1 MSTSAYFR
9 PVTRSQAVQ
18 SGSKFA
24 DLKARAQALQTTRSR
39 GGKST
44 PTAQG
49 GPSSSVDPTG
59 PPQKKTAQKRV
70 KREHTK
76 IEYEAEADGDA
87 KGSSRSAKPRTTHS
101 IKKERWEPERWREQ
115 LENIKRMRAARDAP
129 VDSMG
134 CQTCPDKDAP
144 PEVKRYHALISL
156 MLSSQTKDQ
165 MTSAAMKRLIDHGL
179 TVDNI
184 LKTSDQKLGELI
196 YPVGFWKTKVKYI
209 KNTTQ
214 ILKDQY
220 GGDIPATVAEMVK
233 LPGVGPKMA
242 YLTMDVGWGKVE
254 GICVDTHVHR
264 ISNRLG
270 WLKKPTKVPE
280 DTRVAL
286 EEWLPREHWSELNWL
301 LVGFGQQTCLPVSPK
316 CSGCLNKE
324 ICPFGK
330 SQLRYSKNKKSPKK

>member
-9 PVTRSQAVQ
+9 PVTRSQAAQ
-18 SGSKFA
+18 GGSKFA

-44 PTAQG
+44 PTALG
-49 GPSSSVDPTG
+49 GPSSSAEPTG
-59 PPQKKTAQKRV
+59 SQKTAQKRV

-76 IEYEAEADGDA
+76 IEYEAKAEGDA
-87 KGSSRSAKPRTTHS
+87 KGSSRSAKPKTAPSS
-101 IKKERWEPERWREQ
+101 IKKERWEPGRWREQ
-115 LENIKRMRAARDAP
+115 LENIKRMRATRDAP
-129 VDSMG
+129 VDTMG
-134 CQTCPDKDAP
+134 CQTCPDKDASP
-144 PEVKRYHALISL
+144 KVKRYHALISL

-165 MTSAAMKRLIDHGL
+165 MTSAAMKRLIEHGL

-220 GGDIPATVAEMVK
+220 GGDIPTTVAEMVK

-264 ISNRLG
+264 ISNRLA

-301 LVGFGQQTCLPVSPK
+301 LVGFGQQTCLPVGPK
-316 CSGCLNKE
+316 CSGCLNKD